1 MHDELPILSRLAL
14 AYAPASARD
23 AWLIALTLDARLAG
37 IVRAAREP
45 VLAQLKLAWWRD
57 RLAQEPADR
66 PQGEPLLSKLA
77 DWQAGGASLAPL
89 VDGWEALLAE
99 PPLPA
104 EAITAFAN
112 GRAALIG
119 DLAQLVGADRAG
131 AEARAR
137 RWALADLSLHLGQG
151 EERDVAVQALELAPQ
166 AAAPCEKPL
175 RPLLI
180 LERLT
185 ARACQR
191 GARAAL
197 SSPVDLLVAMRLG
210 LLGR

>member
-14 AYAPASARD
+14 AYAPVSAR
-23 AWLIALTLDARLAG
+23 AVWLTALTLDARLAG
-37 IVRAAREP
+37 VVRAAREP

-57 RLAQEPADR
+57 RLAQNPAAR
-66 PQGEPLLSKLA
+66 PQGEPLLGKLA
-77 DWQAGGASLAPL
+77 DWQDGGASLAPL
-89 VDGWEALLAE
+89 VDGWEALLGD

-104 EAITAFAN
+104 EAINAFAA

-119 DLAQLVGADRAG
+119 DLAQMVGADRAG

-137 RWALADLSLHLGQG
+137 RWALADLALHLGQG
-151 EERDVAVQALELAPQ
+151 EERDAVHHALEQSLQVAQ
-166 AAAPCEKPL
+166 TFEKSM

-180 LERLT
+180 LERLST
-185 ARACQR
+185 RASQK
-191 GARAAL
+191 GAGAAL